1 MQSDLNET
9 WSGLLLLTSGDIGN
23 DFQIPTE
30 ILETSKISKFSST
43 SWSVRPSESV
53 LAFQTPEP
61 IGRQARRADRY
72 RAGEP
77 APGGWSS
84 PAAVGAAARP
94 RLQLRLAARRSA
106 LPRSSCRPSPARP
119 RELARRCLLR
129 RRGRGG
135 QGKAKSSRRHPGAAS
150 ELCQKM

>member
-1 MQSDLNET
+1 MQSDLNKT
-9 WSGLLLLTSGDIGN
+9 WSGLLSLTSGDIGN

-94 RLQLRLAARRSA
+94 RLQLRPAARRSA

-119 RELARRCLLR
+119 PPMELRARRCLLR
-129 RRGRGG
+129 RRGRGE
-135 QGKAKSSRRHPGAAS
+135 Q
-150 ELCQKM
+150 